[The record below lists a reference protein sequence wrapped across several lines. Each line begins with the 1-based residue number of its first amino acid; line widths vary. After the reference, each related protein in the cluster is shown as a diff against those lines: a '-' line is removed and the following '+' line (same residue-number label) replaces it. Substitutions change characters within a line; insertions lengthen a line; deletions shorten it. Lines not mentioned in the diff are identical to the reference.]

1 MTQRTPKGAWPVAVM
16 LFAYMLVNFADK
28 TVVGLAAVPIMQE
41 LSLTPKQFGLLGS
54 AFFLIYPIS
63 GVLVGFL
70 ANRKPTR
77 WIILLL
83 ALSWAV
89 VQFPMVFSV
98 GFGTLLV
105 CRVLLGIGEGPAAS
119 VAAHAVYKWF
129 PDAKRTIPTA
139 LLSQGSAVGVIVAL
153 PALNWLVIHVSWH
166 WAFGALGIVGL
177 IWTAAWFFIGREGPL
192 ADPPSIAASGPRV
205 PYASLLLS
213 RTFIGCVLACF
224 GAYWSLSLGLTWFTP
239 FIVKGLGYSQQSA
252 GWLATLPWV
261 IGAITVITAGV
272 ASQALVGRGV
282 STRSARAVLGT
293 VPMILGGG
301 LLLLLPRVGDGAAE
315 IALLMLGTGLTG
327 PIYVVCAPMLS
338 EFTPTAQ
345 RGAVIAIFGAIYTLA
360 GIVAPY
366 VNGSLI
372 EGAAT
377 PLVGYHTGFA
387 VCAAMQIAGGLAG
400 LVLMWP
406 GKPTARASR
415 DCGRQP
421 SRCKRCAPHRPPS
434 IRVSASPKRTTP
446 PSITRAVM
454 PPWPRTAL

>member
-1 MTQRTPKGAWPVAVM
+1 MTQQTPKGAWPVAVM
-16 LFAYMLVNFADK
+16 LFGYMLVNFADK
-28 TVVGLAAVPIMQE
+28 AVVGLAAVPIMKE

-54 AFFLIYPIS
+54 AFFLLFSVSAVI
-63 GVLVGFL
+63 VGFV
-70 ANRKPTR
+70 ANRRPTK
-77 WIILLL
+77 WILLIL

-89 VQFPMVFSV
+89 VQFPMLFPV

-105 CRVLLGIGEGPAAS
+105 CRVLLGVGEGPGGA
-119 VAAHAVYKWF
+119 VATHAVYKWF
-129 PDAKRTIPTA
+129 PDEKRTLPTA
-139 LLSQGSAVGVIVAL
+139 FLSQGAAFGVIVAL
-153 PALNWLVIHVSWH
+153 PALNWLIVHVSWH

-177 IWTAAWFFIGREGPL
+177 IWAAAWFFIGGEGPL
-192 ADPPSIAASGPRV
+192 SDGPAMALGGARV
-205 PYASLLLS
+205 PYSKLLLS
-213 RTFIGCVLACF
+213 RTFIGCTLACF

-272 ASQALVGRGV
+272 ASQALVGRGA

-293 VPMILGGG
+293 VPMIVGGG

-315 IALLMLGTGLTG
+315 IALLMVGTGLTG

-338 EFTPTAQ
+338 EFTPVAQ

-400 LVLMWP
+400 LALMWP
-406 GKPTARASR
+406 QADRARIARLRTQADPLQAVRAS
-415 DCGRQP
+415 
-421 SRCKRCAPHRPPS
+421 
-434 IRVSASPKRTTP
+434 
-446 PSITRAVM
+446 
-454 PPWPRTAL
+454 